1 MWRKRCHTVHLKVT
15 CAPPPH
21 ACCIQGGSARPP
33 LARELLHCPL
43 AGLHAWSKRQH
54 TVSRAGEGIPT
65 RHSRGQQC
73 TRHGHQA
80 RSAFASP
87 ACGTARGQA
96 ALRPR
101 VRTTAFTAGKPKQLM
116 FRMPACDGGH
126 QRMFS
131 GQRGLR
137 LDMHTA
143 PRYHM
148 SNSLLCEMCAE
159 PHTETAPYSPCWHRR
174 SDTLYNLRVARAPLS
189 VLNMWAARAAPR
201 KCLIN
206 GRHNVRPSCM

>member
-1 MWRKRCHTVHLKVT
+1 MR
-15 CAPPPH
+15 A
-21 ACCIQGGSARPP
+21 A
-33 LARELLHCPL
+33 
-43 AGLHAWSKRQH
+43 
-54 TVSRAGEGIPT
+54 SRAGVPDLPLRGSCCTVLLQVYMPGQNVSTLCRAPGKVSPLATAEVNNAHAMAT
-65 RHSRGQQC
+65 RR
-73 TRHGHQA
+73 
-80 RSAFASP
+80 
-87 ACGTARGQA
+87 A
-96 ALRPR
+96 ALSQ
-101 VRTTAFTAGKPKQLM
+101 VRHAAQLGVRQPSGRECKPKQLM